1 MKDKDSNAEWERRNL
16 PPSNSQGL
24 SNFIHRPVSNHQV
37 PLVHRTDRMGKEHP
51 LDTSSISSA
60 SSSTFLS
67 SYQNNKSF
75 DKSQLKKTESATG
88 PNPKCCQNHWPIP
101 KASGQLLGSS
111 LVQKKNDQT
120 SLVEVFLSLPQK
132 ATKCHYSAISSSL
145 QMKPLPLSLT
155 RKKTLPVKI
164 YFRWKHFK
172 NL

>member
-75 DKSQLKKTESATG
+75 EKISVFQKLRAQLAPTQNVAKIIGRSQR
-88 PNPKCCQNHWPIP
+88 H
-101 KASGQLLGSS
+101 LG
-111 LVQKKNDQT
+111 NCW
-120 SLVEVFLSLPQK
+120 EAP
-132 ATKCHYSAISSSL
+132 
-145 QMKPLPLSLT
+145 
-155 RKKTLPVKI
+155 
-164 YFRWKHFK
+164 
-172 NL
+172 